1 MAITTPG
8 ELCMSQMMK
17 MRRKVRRVRKIR
29 RAGKVKKVAV
39 VPIGLRAGMGGTV
52 YTRVSSI
59 SSGSYHL
66 CLGEISL
73 TWHHIRA
80 QEEGKSGGGELLF
93 WEAEGGEA
101 VCLLPM
107 HTSVGQTAKAEE
119 LLKLRAQE

>member
-1 MAITTPG
+1 M
-8 ELCMSQMMK
+8 
-17 MRRKVRRVRKIR
+17 
-29 RAGKVKKVAV
+29 
-39 VPIGLRAGMGGTV
+39 VPVGLRAGGGGAV

-73 TWHHIRA
+73 TWHHVRA
-80 QEEGKSGGGELLF
+80 LEEGKSGGGGLHF
-93 WEAEGGEA
+93 WEADAGEA

-119 LLKLRAQE
+119 LLRLKAQE